1 MRIYD
6 INSLCADAIFVFG
19 MVCFPLTDALSKI
32 QEISNGL
39 KCIWGHL
46 HRVEDNERDS
56 LVRYLGLV
64 VKAFEEQDEVY
75 LEMSSSNQE
84 TMDKMRP
91 YINELQERILTY
103 KAEKTAVKD
112 TDTEN
117 SQESQERAD
126 FRLKYDRYISN
137 IDIFFESLKT
147 IKVRELKAFFDK
159 SFAKSNVTL
168 KNFFDDCAAIVP
180 ERKGERGWKYN
191 NIKNFNTR

>member
-6 INSLCADAIFVFG
+6 INSLCADAIFVFER
-19 MVCFPLTDALSKI
+19 VCFPLTDALSKI

-117 SQESQERAD
+117 SQENKAKVA
-126 FRLKYDRYISN
+126 FRLKYGGC
-137 IDIFFESLKT
+137 IDDMDAFFERLKT
-147 IKVRELKAFFDK
+147 MRGRELVKTYYERY
-159 SFAKSNVTL
+159 FAKRATDFKDFL
-168 KNFFDDCAAIVP
+168 IMKF
-180 ERKGERGWKYN
+180 RR
-191 NIKNFNTR
+191 

>member
-126 FRLKYDRYISN
+126 FRLKYDRYAS
-137 IDIFFESLKT
+137 S
-147 IKVRELKAFFDK
+147 
-159 SFAKSNVTL
+159 
-168 KNFFDDCAAIVP
+168 
-180 ERKGERGWKYN
+180 G
-191 NIKNFNTR
+191 